1 MLFNWS
7 ANTDPQL
14 QEAASPQVLRSGC
27 LQRYASITQ
36 ALDWFLAWFAFA
48 PCALLAAFCI

>member
-1 MLFNWS
+1 MLTAFSLCISRPDPSIEGEKMRLNRS

-27 LQRYASITQ
+27 LQR
-36 ALDWFLAWFAFA
+36 
-48 PCALLAAFCI
+48 